1 MELMT
6 KNSIK
11 FKLAIFNHCLLQEKE
26 QKERKVTPQCKIT
39 KKIKLKYSIENK
51 PLKKTK
57 SHQFLNIQCFKI
69 QKSKKKSNNKIKE
82 KINNFEVYLKKKKT
96 NDKFRFYEKDEK
108 ENFLRYN
115 YKKKPTIIEDLTLM
129 NISKFK
135 YQEEKKDI
143 NYILKS
149 KGNKSILNFID
160 IDLFFQ
166 YIALDKPFFENEED
180 NTLLIEGFCLQYIIF
195 IPSDTLINKII
206 FCYNYFYP
214 EKAKD
219 KNKFPI
225 GLIKFLIKFIHLH
238 SKYKIEELSK
248 NVLKNLNDFLK
259 EIKKLK
265 LKDEYEEII
274 QLFEIELK
282 EYESSIKI
290 FNPIVIKESE
300 KIKEEN
306 IISSGESEEENDEK
320 ENKDDALEQFLA
332 DVEIVKKEY
341 LEEEYYFNILKFK
354 SKDIAAELTEIKY
367 NLFNKIE
374 VKEFLKGAFNSQN
387 KLSKSP
393 NICQIIQRFNNL
405 SYWVTEEI
413 LSYDESQ
420 SRANI
425 ISKFIHICSGLKK
438 LGNFDDLF
446 SILSSITSFLVNKL
460 NKSWKKLSNKDMEQ
474 YKSLAKI
481 LTFEDNWK
489 NLRNEIENR
498 QKEKLF
504 YIPYLGYYTKRIL
517 FLEEMGSYIKKG
529 TSLIN
534 VEKIIEVYKAL
545 KDFYQ
550 FKNVKYWGYTCKSK
564 YIKDE
569 LLILQCL
576 EPSDEA
582 SLDEL
587 SDLLEPKF
595 ILSNKKSKM
604 KRQSNTDKNYFYN
617 LNKFKLIK

>member
-1 MELMT
+1 MT

-26 QKERKVTPQCKIT
+26 EKERKVTPQCKIT
-39 KKIKLKYSIENK
+39 KKIKLKYNIENK

-214 EKAKD
+214 EKTKD
-219 KNKFPI
+219 ENKFPI
-225 GLIKFLIKFIHLH
+225 GLINFLIKFIHLH

-534 VEKIIEVYKAL
+534 VEKIIEVYKVL

-550 FKNVKYWGYTCKSK
+550 FKNIKYWGYTCKSK